1 MSKFGKQAS
10 INNNQHKF
18 GIPLSKSTS
27 IQIHR
32 LLLNE
37 DNPPEEESPPTIE
50 LPLESHSPS
59 PIPSP
64 IVDMA
69 QIYEKE
75 ETIVPIDTPMPK
87 MRAVVDLIRKRNQ
100 LAKILKQPNW

>member
-37 DNPPEEESPPTIE
+37 DNPPEESPPTIE
-50 LPLESHSPS
+50 LPLECLSPS

-75 ETIVPIDTPMPK
+75 ETIVPIDAPMPK
-87 MRAVVDLIRKRNQ
+87 MRFIVDLITKRNQ